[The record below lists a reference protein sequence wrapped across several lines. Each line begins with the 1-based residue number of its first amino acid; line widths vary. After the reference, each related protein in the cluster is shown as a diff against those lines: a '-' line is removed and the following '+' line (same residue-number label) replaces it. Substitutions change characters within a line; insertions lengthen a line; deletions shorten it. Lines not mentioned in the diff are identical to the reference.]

1 MLNRS
6 LTYGV
11 GTTNCGGFY
20 LGLGSNSAY
29 KSLKLGLEYLYVLA
43 VRFVY

>member
-6 LTYGV
+6 LSYGI

-20 LGLGSNSAY
+20 LGLGSNSAC
-29 KSLKLGLEYLYVLA
+29 KSLKLELEYLYVLA
-43 VRFVY
+43 VSFVY